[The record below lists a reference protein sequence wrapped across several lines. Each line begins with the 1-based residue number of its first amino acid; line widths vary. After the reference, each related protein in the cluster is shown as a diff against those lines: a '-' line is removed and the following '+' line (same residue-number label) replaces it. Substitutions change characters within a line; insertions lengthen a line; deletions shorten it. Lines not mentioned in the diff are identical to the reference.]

1 MSNLNFDR
9 GAMAR
14 IKKTAEAKER
24 AKWEKMGERRSLS
37 YPKYEASDYADI
49 PKPVIPKPV
58 IPKPEELKAKSAKP
72 GKLMMRFSVSKDLRE
87 VYRDDKLSALDNRG
101 EDPLIV
107 NLGIDGEEIVIAGG
121 DTYIF
126 SPPTDKSIRWV
137 QEVPA
142 LPRGKPDP
150 LSATMKQ
157 LYEALRVFAPPPMIL
172 DKQTGAIE
180 SGALWPTIQKL
191 PSQFVEDQIAAI
203 QNFVGQQAA
212 ANNNPQS
219 QQAFQGW
226 QSEGPAWGGL
236 RKSGLYGDNSRSSD
250 FEILLQDRVA
260 ALELSNRILMETV
273 RTLEETITA
282 KVLKRLGAGPL
293 PDLGEQPTPR
303 VLNPSRKIR
312 EI

>member
-14 IKKTAEAKER
+14 IKKTAEGKAR
-24 AKWEKMGERRSLS
+24 AKWEKMGERRSVS
-37 YPKYEASDYADI
+37 YPKYEASDYANPNPDI
-49 PKPVIPKPV
+49 KFD

-72 GKLMMRFSVSKDLRE
+72 GKLMTRFSVSKDL
-87 VYRDDKLSALDNRG
+87 
-101 EDPLIV
+101 
-107 NLGIDGEEIVIAGG
+107 
-121 DTYIF
+121 
-126 SPPTDKSIRWV
+126 
-137 QEVPA
+137 
-142 LPRGKPDP
+142 
-150 LSATMKQ
+150 
-157 LYEALRVFAPPPMIL
+157 
-172 DKQTGAIE
+172 
-180 SGALWPTIQKL
+180 
-191 PSQFVEDQIAAI
+191 IAAI
-203 QNFVGQQAA
+203 QDFVGQQAA

-236 RKSGLYGDNSRSSD
+236 RKSGLYGDNSRYSD